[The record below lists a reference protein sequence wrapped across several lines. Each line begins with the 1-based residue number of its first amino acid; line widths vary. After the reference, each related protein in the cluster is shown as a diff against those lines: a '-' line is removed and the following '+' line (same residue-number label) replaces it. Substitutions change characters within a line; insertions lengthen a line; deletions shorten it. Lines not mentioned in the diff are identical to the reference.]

1 MSSLRVEDFFM
12 LSLSFFQ
19 DKRQVVQMKEPVAEI
34 RQIDFSGLTW
44 IDITKPTKKE
54 IDMLEEKYEFH
65 ELPLEDCLTE
75 HQRSKVDEYDDY
87 CFIVMHFPRYR
98 KEKMRLDSEEID
110 IFLGHNYL
118 ITLHEGELKPL
129 VAFSRMCQSRPEARE
144 NYMSEGSALLL
155 YEIIKRLFD
164 YCFPML
170 DKIGT
175 MLDGQNKK
183 IFKQQSKA
191 MLEDISRAKMQIINY
206 RRIIKPLRPVILTLE
221 KAIRKYLPE
230 DMEMYFDDI
239 TDKAEKVWDMLEN
252 YKEVI
257 EAIDGTYESL
267 TSHRMNNLM
276 RTFTTLQV
284 VILPMTLVS
293 GLFSMNVKGIPMS
306 SFSNAFWVVF
316 GMIFVPMSIIA
327 FLMIFK
333 RNKWF

>member
-1 MSSLRVEDFFM
+1 M
-12 LSLSFFQ
+12 LSLSYFQ
-19 DKRQVVQMKEPVAEI
+19 DKRQVVQMKVPVAEV
-34 RQIDFSGLTW
+34 RQIDFNGLTW

-54 IDMLEEKYEFH
+54 IDMLEEKYDFH

-129 VAFSRMCQSRPEARE
+129 VAFSHMWQSKPEARE
-144 NYMSEGSALLL
+144 NFMSEGSALLL

-175 MLDGQNKK
+175 MLDGLNKT
-183 IFKQQSKA
+183 IFKRQSRE
-191 MLEDISRAKMQIINY
+191 MLEEISRAKMQIINY
-206 RRIIKPLRPVILTLE
+206 RRVIKPLRPVILTLE
-221 KAIRKYLPE
+221 KAIRRYLPE

-252 YKEVI
+252 YKEVV

-306 SFSNAFWVVF
+306 NFYNAFWVVF
-316 GMIFVPMSIIA
+316 GMIFIPMSIIA
-327 FLMIFK
+327 FLMVFK

>member
-1 MSSLRVEDFFM
+1 M

-19 DKRQVVQMKEPVAEI
+19 EKKQIVRMEEPKAELRKI
-34 RQIDFSGLTW
+34 EFNGLTW
-44 IDITKPTKKE
+44 IDIIKPTKKE
-54 IDMLEEKYEFH
+54 IDMLEEEYQFH

-75 HQRSKVDEYDDY
+75 HQRSKVDDYDDY

-98 KEKMRLDSEEID
+98 KDVLRLDSEEID

-129 VAFSRMCQSRPEARE
+129 VAFSRLCQTRQEARE
-144 NYMSEGSALLL
+144 NFMSEGSALLL

-175 MLDGQNKK
+175 ILDGLNRTTFQR
-183 IFKQQSKA
+183 QSREK
-191 MLEDISRAKMQIINY
+191 LEEISRAKMQIINY
-206 RRIIKPLRPVILTLE
+206 RKVIKPLRPVILTLE
-221 KAIRKYLPE
+221 KVIKKYLPE

-252 YKEVI
+252 YKEVA
-257 EAIDGTYESL
+257 EAIDGAYESL
-267 TSHRMNNLM
+267 TSYKMNNLM
-276 RTFTTLQV
+276 RTFTVLQV
-284 VILPMTLVS
+284 VVLPMTIVS
-293 GLFSMNVKGIPMS
+293 GLFSMNVKGIPMAGYTS
-306 SFSNAFWVVF
+306 AFWVVF
-316 GMIFVPMSIIA
+316 GMIFIPMFI
-327 FLMIFK
+327 MTIFMYIK

>member
-1 MSSLRVEDFFM
+1 M
-12 LSLSFFQ
+12 LTLSFFQ
-19 DKRQVVQMKEPVAEI
+19 DKKQVVQIEKPVTGI
-34 RQIDFSGLTW
+34 KQINFNGLTW

-65 ELPLEDCLTE
+65 ELPLEDCLAE

-98 KEKMRLDSEEID
+98 KDTMRLDSEEID

-129 VAFSRMCQSRPEARE
+129 VAFSNLCHSKQEARE
-144 NYMSEGSALLL
+144 NFMSEGSALLL

-175 MLDGQNKK
+175 MLDVLNKK
-183 IFKQQSKA
+183 IFREQTRA
-191 MLEDISRAKMQIINY
+191 MLEEISIAKMQIINY
-206 RRIIKPLRPVILTLE
+206 RRILKPLRPVILILE
-221 KAIRKYLPE
+221 RVIRKYLPE

-239 TDKAEKVWDMLEN
+239 TDKAEKIWDMLEN
-252 YKEVI
+252 YKEVV
-257 EAIDGTYESL
+257 EAIDATYESL

-284 VILPMTLVS
+284 IAFPMTLVS
-293 GLFSMNVKGIPMS
+293 GLFSMNVNGIPMAGLS
-306 SFSNAFWVVF
+306 YAFWVVF
-316 GMIFVPMSIIA
+316 GMIFMPMAVIGL
-327 FLMIFK
+327 LMVFK

>member
-1 MSSLRVEDFFM
+1 M

-19 DKRQVVQMKEPVAEI
+19 DKKQTPQIEKAVTEI
-34 RQIDFSGLTW
+34 KQITFNGLTW

-54 IDMLEEKYEFH
+54 IDMLEKKYEFH

-98 KEKMRLDSEEID
+98 KDTMRLDSEEID

-129 VAFSRMCQSRPEARE
+129 VAFSNMCNLKQEARE
-144 NYMSEGSALLL
+144 NFMAEGSALLL

-170 DKIGT
+170 DKIGN
-175 MLDGQNKK
+175 MLDGLNKK
-183 IFKQQSKA
+183 IFREQKRV
-191 MLEDISRAKMQIINY
+191 MLEEISIAKMQIINY
-206 RRIIKPLRPVILTLE
+206 RRILKPLRPVILILE
-221 KAIRKYLPE
+221 KAIRRYLPE

-239 TDKAEKVWDMLEN
+239 TDKAEKIWDMLEN
-252 YKEVI
+252 YKEVV
-257 EAIDGTYESL
+257 EAIDATYESL

-284 VILPMTLVS
+284 IVFPMTLVS
-293 GLFSMNVKGIPMS
+293 GLFSMNVEGIPLAKIN
-306 SFSNAFWVVF
+306 FAFWIVF
-316 GMIFVPMSIIA
+316 GMIFVPMTIIGL
-327 FLMIFK
+327 LMVFK

>member
-1 MSSLRVEDFFM
+1 MM
-12 LSLSFFQ
+12 SLSFFHE
-19 DKRQVVQMKEPVAEI
+19 KKQVLQIKKPVAEI
-34 RQIDFSGLTW
+34 RQIDFNGLTW
-44 IDITKPTKKE
+44 IDITKPTQKE
-54 IDMLEEKYEFH
+54 IDMLQEKYDFH

-87 CFIVMHFPRYR
+87 CFIVVHFPRYR
-98 KEKMRLDSEEID
+98 KETMRLDSEEID

-129 VAFSRMCQSRPEARE
+129 VAFSRMCQSKVEARE
-144 NYMSEGSALLL
+144 SFMSEGSAILL

-175 MLDGQNKK
+175 MLDGLNRS
-183 IFKQQSKA
+183 IFKKQTRET
-191 MLEDISRAKMQIINY
+191 LEEISRAKMQIINY
-206 RRIIKPLRPVILTLE
+206 RRIIKPLRPVIMTLE
-221 KAIRKYLPE
+221 KVIRKYLPE

-252 YKEVI
+252 YKEVV
-257 EAIDGTYESL
+257 ESIDGTYESL
-267 TSHRMNNLM
+267 TTHKMNNLM

-293 GLFSMNVKGIPMS
+293 GLFSMNVKGIPMADYRS
-306 SFSNAFWVVF
+306 AFWVVF
-316 GMIFVPMSIIA
+316 GMIFIPMTAISS
-327 FLMIFK
+327 LMVFK

>member
-1 MSSLRVEDFFM
+1 M

-19 DKRQVVQMKEPVAEI
+19 DKRQIIQMKEPVAEI
-34 RQIDFSGLTW
+34 RQIDFNGLTW

-98 KEKMRLDSEEID
+98 KEMMRLDSEEID
-110 IFLGHNYL
+110 IFLSHNYL

-129 VAFSRMCQSRPEARE
+129 VAFSRMCQSRLEAKE
-144 NYMSEGSALLL
+144 KFMSEGSALLL

-164 YCFPML
+164 YCYPML

-175 MLDGQNKK
+175 MLDGLNKT
-183 IFKQQSKA
+183 IFKQQSRV
-191 MLEDISRAKMQIINY
+191 MLEEISRAKMQIINY
-206 RRIIKPLRPVILTLE
+206 RRVIKPLRPVILTLE

-252 YKEVI
+252 YKEVV

-306 SFSNAFWVVF
+306 NFLNAFWVVF

>member
-1 MSSLRVEDFFM
+1 M

-19 DKRQVVQMKEPVAEI
+19 DKKQTL
-34 RQIDFSGLTW
+34 QIEKAVTDIKQITFNGLTW

-98 KEKMRLDSEEID
+98 KDTTRLDSEEID

-129 VAFSRMCQSRPEARE
+129 VAFSNMCNSKQEARE
-144 NYMSEGSALLL
+144 NFMAEGSALLL

-170 DKIGT
+170 DKIGN
-175 MLDGQNKK
+175 MLDALNKK
-183 IFKQQSKA
+183 IFREQKRV
-191 MLEDISRAKMQIINY
+191 MLEEISIAKMQIINY
-206 RRIIKPLRPVILTLE
+206 RRVLKPLRPVILILE
-221 KAIRKYLPE
+221 KAIRRYLPE

-239 TDKAEKVWDMLEN
+239 TDKAEKIWDMLEN
-252 YKEVI
+252 YKEVV
-257 EAIDGTYESL
+257 EAIDATYESL

-284 VILPMTLVS
+284 IVFPMTLVS
-293 GLFSMNVKGIPMS
+293 GLFSMNVEGIPLAKF
-306 SFSNAFWVVF
+306 SFAFWIVF
-316 GMIFVPMSIIA
+316 GMIFLPMAIIGL
-327 FLMIFK
+327 LMVIK

>member
-1 MSSLRVEDFFM
+1 MA
-12 LSLSFFQ
+12 LSFFQ
-19 DKRQVVQMKEPVAEI
+19 DKKHIVRIEKPVAEV
-34 RQIDFSGLTW
+34 RQIDFNGLTW

-75 HQRSKVDEYDDY
+75 HQRSKVDEFDDY

-98 KEKMRLDSEEID
+98 KDTMRLDSEELD
-110 IFLGHNYL
+110 VFLGHNYL

-206 RRIIKPLRPVILTLE
+206 RKIIKPLRPVILTLE

-306 SFSNAFWVVF
+306 NFSNAFWVVF
-316 GMIFVPMSIIA
+316 GMIFLPMSIIA
-327 FLMIFK
+327 LLMVFK

>member
-1 MSSLRVEDFFM
+1 M
-12 LSLSFFQ
+12 LTLSFFQ
-19 DKRQVVQMKEPVAEI
+19 DKKQVVQIEKPVT
-34 RQIDFSGLTW
+34 QIKQINFNGLTW

-65 ELPLEDCLTE
+65 ELPLEDCLAE

-98 KEKMRLDSEEID
+98 KDTMRLDSEEID

-129 VAFSRMCQSRPEARE
+129 VAFSNICHSKQEVRE
-144 NYMSEGSALLL
+144 NFMSEGSALLL

-175 MLDGQNKK
+175 MLDVLNKK
-183 IFKQQSKA
+183 IFREQTKA
-191 MLEDISRAKMQIINY
+191 MLEEISIAKMQIINY
-206 RRIIKPLRPVILTLE
+206 RRILKPLRPVILILE
-221 KAIRKYLPE
+221 RVIRKYLPE

-239 TDKAEKVWDMLEN
+239 TDKAEKIWDMLEN
-252 YKEVI
+252 YKEVV
-257 EAIDGTYESL
+257 EAIDATYESL

-284 VILPMTLVS
+284 IAFPMTLVS
-293 GLFSMNVKGIPMS
+293 GLFSMNVKGIPMAELS
-306 SFSNAFWVVF
+306 YAFWVVF
-316 GMIFVPMSIIA
+316 GMIFMPMAVIGL
-327 FLMIFK
+327 LMIVK